1 MALRPNPRRAG
12 DKSSPVQGGQTVVNR
27 RRRVRQ
33 VGGGIR
39 LIRKL
44 RIDDGREASTESGLI
59 VLAVQVAIAAIPHH
73 LRYRF

>member
-1 MALRPNPRRAG
+1 M
-12 DKSSPVQGGQTVVNR
+12 VNR

-73 LRYRF
+73 LRHRF